1 MKKKH
6 TALIL
11 AITSIT
17 SLTLFANSSPIGF
30 YGGTNS
36 NEKQRL
42 AAIGKF
48 NEPVK
53 VSVVINKANNQA
65 SQNQNSSNSSQDN
78 NNNQDNTNVQQVP
91 AQYSAYDLN
100 EYASKGTPN
109 RMTQGQNKKSQPKK
123 ASIAMSKEKAE
134 RLVQY
139 IHTQNP
145 KLSRNEIYGILEK
158 VWRHSR
164 NYKMNPY
171 LVLAVMNTESD
182 FKHSTV
188 SRAGAMGLMQLMDFN
203 LREFG
208 VNNSVEGNIK
218 GGVMH
223 LARDYYNHGGSV
235 IKTLVCYNAGC
246 KRLNGNAW
254 KNIKE
259 TREYIPKVKRY
270 FDKLI
275 SL

>member
-30 YGGTNS
+30 YGGSNS

-65 SQNQNSSNSSQDN
+65 SQNQKTNDTSKDN
-78 NNNQDNTNVQQVP
+78 ENVQQVP
-91 AQYSAYDLN
+91 AQYAAYDLN

-109 RMTQGQNKKSQPKK
+109 RMTHTQSRKSQPRRTNVT
-123 ASIAMSKEKAE
+123 ISKEKAE

-158 VWRHSR
+158 VWRHSK

-270 FDKLI
+270 FDKLT

>member
-30 YGGTNS
+30 YGGANS

-53 VSVVINKANNQA
+53 VSVVINNKTNKQS
-65 SQNQNSSNSSQDN
+65 SQNQNNSNNSQDN
-78 NNNQDNTNVQQVP
+78 TKQQQVP
-91 AQYSAYDLN
+91 AQYAAYDLN

-109 RMTQGQNKKSQPKK
+109 RMTQGQSRKSQPRRT
-123 ASIAMSKEKAE
+123 AVTISKEKAE

-158 VWRHSR
+158 VWRHSK

-188 SRAGAMGLMQLMDFN
+188 SHAGAMGLMQLMDFN
-203 LREFG
+203 LREFE

-270 FDKLI
+270 FDKLT